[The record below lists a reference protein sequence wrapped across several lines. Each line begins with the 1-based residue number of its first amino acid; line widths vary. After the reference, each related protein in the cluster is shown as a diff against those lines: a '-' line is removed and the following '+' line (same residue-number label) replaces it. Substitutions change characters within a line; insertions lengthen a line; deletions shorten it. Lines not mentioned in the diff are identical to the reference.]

1 MVGEMIHWRT
11 GVFGG
16 AQRPNSGGIL
26 KVGLGQRLV
35 SKHVS
40 RKSLLMPDAMSLHNH
55 VLPKELQD
63 LLTSQGKRR
72 AVCKKA
78 EQNADPLGPLSMG
91 RLPLPF
97 QPATCISFPLRH
109 PPEA

>member
-1 MVGEMIHWRT
+1 MVGEMIHWRM

-40 RKSLLMPDAMSLHNH
+40 RNLCLCQMPCHCTITFYPKNFRIFSLHREKEGQFVRKPNKMQTLWVPYPWVGSH
-55 VLPKELQD
+55 CPFNLPP
-63 LLTSQGKRR
+63 
-72 AVCKKA
+72 AF
-78 EQNADPLGPLSMG
+78 
-91 RLPLPF
+91 PF
-97 QPATCISFPLRH
+97 P
-109 PPEA
+109 